1 MAEEPDGETTY
12 YLQIRR
18 ATINFFQ
25 EEWEQFLAFVKDI
38 EEIKPDEDQ
47 FYRLEFDNV
56 DIWMDEED
64 WREFKNLTKEFV
76 SNRHKT
82 FLRRKIYRIHENANA
97 ITDVRD

>member
-76 SNRHKT
+76 K
-82 FLRRKIYRIHENANA
+82 
-97 ITDVRD
+97 